1 MWIDISHPISAKLA
15 LYPDDEAFT
24 LNQSNFTQGKTK
36 IITSSVHTGL
46 HFGTHTDAPLHFI
59 PTGLSID
66 QVDLNKYIGRCQI
79 INLDLSQRKHKIIL
93 PSDLPSISEPRV
105 LIATNTFDYTQDFN
119 PNFATLHPE
128 LTQNLIQQNCI
139 LIGIDTPSVDPCD
152 QLTDFENHL
161 QLLSNNIAIIEGL
174 KLHNIPS
181 GIYEMIAIPL
191 AYEGL
196 EASPLRVLIKQI
208 KANYN

>member
-36 IITSSVHTGL
+36 IVTSSVHTGL

-79 INLDLSQRKHKIIL
+79 INLDLSQRKHKTIL
-93 PSDLPSISEPRV
+93 PSDLPNFSESRI

-139 LIGIDTPSVDPCD
+139 LIGIDTPSVDPCN

-161 QLLSNNIAIIEGL
+161 Q
-174 KLHNIPS
+174 
-181 GIYEMIAIPL
+181 
-191 AYEGL
+191 
-196 EASPLRVLIKQI
+196 
-208 KANYN
+208 